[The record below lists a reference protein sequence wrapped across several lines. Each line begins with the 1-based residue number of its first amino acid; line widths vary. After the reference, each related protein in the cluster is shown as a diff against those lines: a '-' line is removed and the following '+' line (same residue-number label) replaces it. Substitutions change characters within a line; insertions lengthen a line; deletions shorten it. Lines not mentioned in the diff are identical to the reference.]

1 MADATQILRGEEFQ
15 AEHHAEPAA
24 TVTID
29 HLEYM
34 ADLISELREMS
45 HRSGLET
52 LAAILALA
60 ETEAGQQIA
69 ARRRRG

>member
-1 MADATQILRGEEFQ
+1 MAEATQIERGAAYQ
-15 AEHHAEPAA
+15 ADPHGEPAIPL
-24 TVTID
+24 TVD

-34 ADLISELREMS
+34 ADLMSELREMS

-69 ARRRRG
+69 ARRHS